1 MITHSLISPVGA
13 QQEPPHIN
21 RLLLLETDQMV
32 RLHVLSSD
40 LGVPIYWY
48 RSPTYLVLKFS
59 YATVYIMQEVFSEG
73 SEDQAVSSHPPVMGH
88 HQVFHFSLGEEM
100 FSVLQ
105 SEAKG

>member
-1 MITHSLISPVGA
+1 
-13 QQEPPHIN
+13 
-21 RLLLLETDQMV
+21 
-32 RLHVLSSD
+32 
-40 LGVPIYWY
+40 
-48 RSPTYLVLKFS
+48 
-59 YATVYIMQEVFSEG
+59 MQEVFSEG